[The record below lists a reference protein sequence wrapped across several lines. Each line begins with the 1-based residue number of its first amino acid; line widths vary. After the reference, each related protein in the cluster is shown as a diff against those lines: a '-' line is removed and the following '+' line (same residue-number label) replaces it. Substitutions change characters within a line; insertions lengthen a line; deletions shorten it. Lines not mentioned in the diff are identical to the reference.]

1 MTRGHALAEA
11 TAQTAP
17 TAIGA
22 DQQSPLKNGN
32 APFERALPLPVK
44 RHEPLAAPCSPT
56 AAFFFLRLSMIC
68 PPRLKAPLNLEKQL
82 VIANPSRIGRFQ
94 ELIDENIER
103 RIAAKPPPAE
113 PLRLQKVPE
122 PRLSLDEPVPLEILL
137 YALATVLKLT
147 FCFTATSRTDGNRSP
162 SASCPDRDAV
172 DDAIADLYPYRDM
185 CGSVDDNV
193 GHGTALTR
201 KQFPLL

>member
-22 DQQSPLKNGN
+22 TSRAPLKMAMPHLSGRSRCRSKGT
-32 APFERALPLPVK
+32 PFGSAV
-44 RHEPLAAPCSPT
+44 SPT
-56 AAFFFLRLSMIC
+56 AAFFFLRLAMIC

-103 RIAAKPPPAE
+103 RIAQSPH
-113 PLRLQKVPE
+113 L
-122 PRLSLDEPVPLEILL
+122 LS
-137 YALATVLKLT
+137 
-147 FCFTATSRTDGNRSP
+147 R
-162 SASCPDRDAV
+162 
-172 DDAIADLYPYRDM
+172 
-185 CGSVDDNV
+185 
-193 GHGTALTR
+193 
-201 KQFPLL
+201 